1 MDKKTKYAI
10 LLVLVL
16 GFLISNIVF
25 AFKYKKYL
33 LDNDGIFL
41 EIKNSFEG
49 KLIYSFEL
57 KPNCSSEEE
66 ILPLGKWD
74 GFKEG
79 CKCKNKIK
87 DKACSNDDLGNN
99 CKVIKAKKPR
109 IYTKIKSN
117 YICVKKSNITYK
129 DLMKSNQILPKDKE
143 CPKNYIKCGIID
155 TLENILCIP
164 NNETCPI
171 KLNDIININNEIN
184 STIDDQ
190 ILSIFKLN
198 ENITPCIDPAEKTWR
213 SYNILEEDKKCSTKI
228 FGKLYDDRYEKIYI
242 INTTK
247 KNLYIDNSII
257 DFYDNRTSLEET
269 IYLYARCFIGFK
281 QKTIDKYYNNYKHLI
296 SKQKVPNNSGFVLKI
311 FACILLGIIISPICG
326 MPKGSSN
333 PSDFIFIV
341 VAFIIVSILS
351 FFIDIILC
359 IIIYICSSDINSKLD
374 IRDNDDY
381 SNKLIE
387 KLLDHYS
394 INPIFS
400 LINIIIFCFPATIAI
415 IVVVI
420 IIWKKCHKK
429 DNKLEKNCENNI
441 KENAQKNL
449 ENKTIN
455 EPVREK
461 TNKLNF
467 DENVNKKDD
476 TNNNNITTENSFTN
490 VLKVDNTINDHL
502 DNNFAFSK
510 DVPVSQDEINK
521 TNISKS
527 VNVNIYNKY
536 SENIGNNENNEK
548 INIDKSCLNQNYK

>member
-1 MDKKTKYAI
+1 MNKVIKYAI
-10 LLVLVL
+10 VIVLVL

-79 CKCKNKIK
+79 CECMGEIK
-87 DKACSNDDLGNN
+87 DKACTDDDLGNN

-109 IYTKIKSN
+109 IYTKINSN
-117 YICVKKSNITYK
+117 YICVKKSNITYI

-171 KLNDIININNEIN
+171 
-184 STIDDQ
+184 
-190 ILSIFKLN
+190 KLN

-269 IYLYARCFIGFK
+269 IYLYARSFIGFK

-311 FACILLGIIISPICG
+311 FACILLAIIIYPINEITE
-326 MPKGSSN
+326 GSLE
-333 PSDFIFIV
+333 PSDLICIV
-341 VAFIIVSILS
+341 VIFIIVSISS
-351 FFIDIILC
+351 FFADLILC

-394 INPIFS
+394 INSIFS
-400 LINIIIFCFPATIAI
+400 LINIIFFCFPATIALIVGVMI
-415 IVVVI
+415 IR
-420 IIWKKCHKK
+420 KKCRKK
-429 DNKLEKNCENNI
+429 DNKLEKNSENNI
-441 KENAQKNL
+441 KENAQKNF
-449 ENKTIN
+449 ENKIIS
-455 EPVREK
+455 EPTSDK
-461 TNKLNF
+461 INKLNF
-467 DENVNKKDD
+467 DENTNKDD
-476 TNNNNITTENSFTN
+476 TNNNNITTENFFSN
-490 VLKVDNTINDHL
+490 ALKIDNSLNNHS
-502 DNNFAFSK
+502 DNNFAFCK
-510 DVPVSQDEINK
+510 DIPVCQDEINK

-527 VNVNIYNKY
+527 VNVNTYEKF

-548 INIDKSCLNQNYK
+548 INIYKSCLNQNYK

>member
-1 MDKKTKYAI
+1 MNKVIKYAI
-10 LLVLVL
+10 VIVLVL

-109 IYTKIKSN
+109 IYTKINSN
-117 YICVKKSNITYK
+117 YICVKKSNITYI

-213 SYNILEEDKKCSTKI
+213 SYNILEEDKKCRTKI

-269 IYLYARCFIGFK
+269 IYLYARSFIGFK

-394 INPIFS
+394 INSIFS
-400 LINIIIFCFPATIAI
+400 LINIIFCFPATIALIVGVMI
-415 IVVVI
+415 IR
-420 IIWKKCHKK
+420 KKCRKK
-429 DNKLEKNCENNI
+429 DNKLEKNNENNS
-441 KENAQKNL
+441 KENAQKNF
-449 ENKTIN
+449 ENKIIS
-455 EPVREK
+455 EPTSDK
-461 TNKLNF
+461 INKLNF
-467 DENVNKKDD
+467 DENTNKDD
-476 TNNNNITTENSFTN
+476 TNNNNITTENFFSN
-490 VLKVDNTINDHL
+490 ALKIDNSLNNHS
-502 DNNFAFSK
+502 DNNFAFCK
-510 DVPVSQDEINK
+510 DIPVCQDEINK

-527 VNVNIYNKY
+527 VNVNTDEKF

-548 INIDKSCLNQNYK
+548 INIYKSCLNQNYK

>member
-1 MDKKTKYAI
+1 MDKKAKYAI

-87 DKACSNDDLGNN
+87 DGPCTDDDLGNN

-109 IYTKIKSN
+109 IYTKINSN
-117 YICVKKSNITYK
+117 YICVKKSNITYI

-171 KLNDIININNEIN
+171 KLNDIINKNNEIN

-228 FGKLYDDRYEKIYI
+228 FGKLYDEKYEKIYI

-281 QKTIDKYYNNYKHLI
+281 QKTIDKYYNNYKNLI
-296 SKQKVPNNSGFVLKI
+296 SKQKVPNISGLVLKI
-311 FACILLGIIISPICG
+311 FACILLAIIIYPINEITEC
-326 MPKGSSN
+326 SLE
-333 PSDFIFIV
+333 PSDLICIV
-341 VAFIIVSILS
+341 VIFIIVSILS
-351 FFIDIILC
+351 FYIDFILC

-394 INPIFS
+394 INSIFS
-400 LINIIIFCFPATIAI
+400 LINIIFCFPATIALIVGVMI
-415 IVVVI
+415 IR
-420 IIWKKCHKK
+420 KKCLKK
-429 DNKLEKNCENNI
+429 DNKLEKNNENNS
-441 KENAQKNL
+441 KENAQKNF
-449 ENKTIN
+449 ENKIIS
-455 EPVREK
+455 EPTSDK
-461 TNKLNF
+461 INKLNF
-467 DENVNKKDD
+467 DENTNKDD
-476 TNNNNITTENSFTN
+476 TNNNNITTENSFSN
-490 VLKVDNTINDHL
+490 ALKIDNSLNNHS
-502 DNNFAFSK
+502 DNNFAFCK
-510 DVPVSQDEINK
+510 DIPVCQDEINK

-527 VNVNIYNKY
+527 VNVNTDEKF

-548 INIDKSCLNQNYK
+548 INIYKSCLNQNYK

>member
-1 MDKKTKYAI
+1 MNKVIKYAI
-10 LLVLVL
+10 VIVLVL

-41 EIKNSFEG
+41 EIKKSFEG

-109 IYTKIKSN
+109 IYTKINSN

-213 SYNILEEDKKCSTKI
+213 SYNILEEDKKCRTKI

-269 IYLYARCFIGFK
+269 IYLYARSFIGFK
-281 QKTIDKYYNNYKHLI
+281 QKTIDKYYNNYKNLI
-296 SKQKVPNNSGFVLKI
+296 SKQKVPNISGLVLKI
-311 FACILLGIIISPICG
+311 FACILLAIIIYPINEITE
-326 MPKGSSN
+326 GSLEPSN
-333 PSDFIFIV
+333 LICIV
-341 VAFIIVSILS
+341 VIFIIVSILS
-351 FFIDIILC
+351 FFIDIISC

-394 INPIFS
+394 INSIFS
-400 LINIIIFCFPATIAI
+400 LINIIFCFPATIALIVGVMI
-415 IVVVI
+415 IR
-420 IIWKKCHKK
+420 KKCRKK
-429 DNKLEKNCENNI
+429 DNKIEKNSENNI
-441 KENAQKNL
+441 KENAQKNF
-449 ENKTIN
+449 ENKIIS
-455 EPVREK
+455 EPTSDK
-461 TNKLNF
+461 INKLNF
-467 DENVNKKDD
+467 DENTNKDD
-476 TNNNNITTENSFTN
+476 TNNNNITTENFFSN
-490 VLKVDNTINDHL
+490 ALKIDNSLNNHS
-502 DNNFAFSK
+502 DNNFAFCK
-510 DVPVSQDEINK
+510 DIPVCQDEINK

-527 VNVNIYNKY
+527 FNVNTHEKF
-536 SENIGNNENNEK
+536 SENIGNNENN
-548 INIDKSCLNQNYK
+548 